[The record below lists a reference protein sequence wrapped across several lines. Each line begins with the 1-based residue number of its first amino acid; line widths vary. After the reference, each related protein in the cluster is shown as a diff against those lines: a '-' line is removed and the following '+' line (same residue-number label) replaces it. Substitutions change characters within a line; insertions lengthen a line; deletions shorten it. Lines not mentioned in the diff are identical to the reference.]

1 MKVSIAA
8 GQFRLIERIIG
19 LYPFGFN
26 HAPVSFNGWLPGVV
40 RRIGKIYN
48 AVEDLVLGKHRR
60 RLCHALGVTA
70 PQGALFAYLYYN
82 IGCRLYPLLFPT
94 PIYGGENL

>member
-19 LYPFGFN
+19 LHPFGFN
-26 HAPVSFNGWLPGVV
+26 HTPGSFYGCVV

-48 AVEDLVLGKHRR
+48 AVEDLILGKNRR
-60 RLCHALGVTA
+60 RLCRALSVPV

-82 IGCRLYPLLFPT
+82 IGCRLYTLLFPILEIT
-94 PIYGGENL
+94 T